1 MIYGL
6 SGAAKEIVNDDE
18 QSKSLGP
25 GEPKIASGFGL
36 TSLTRSVAELI
47 TIRQWAIAVLATA
60 PESAS
65 PLPNVS
71 TIPTER
77 WSLFLETDPCS
88 GPLLAAITARK
99 SAAGLTHAARVLLS
113 DRARRDAERG
123 MRAQRDGSRL
133 AAITNALRVKA
144 IILKGGVPTIH
155 GETAALSLAD
165 LDVLVQESAVET
177 FSIALQQERYVRS
190 LPDAPNHS
198 TWYDEGDRLPVELH
212 WSLDWEGTALDESV
226 FDRALPLNGLAGLW
240 RLSAQD
246 EIPYLLRHAVLFHPE
261 RPIRIRDAILI
272 GAAATRLSAEDRDVV
287 AADMRAT
294 PGGERM
300 MELLGLADSL
310 HSLGSNPPVDPF
322 EKETAVY
329 FIAEALR
336 QKGARIRSSSQ
347 TAGLLWY
354 AGVATRRI
362 SLPGMLR
369 RLLRSSETRIGG
381 LSRLQRS
388 SPRVGTA
395 STLVT
400 RAAYY
405 LGSVAL
411 GTAVVPL
418 IRRLVWA
425 RLRHTAIA
433 R

>member
-1 MIYGL
+1 
-6 SGAAKEIVNDDE
+6 
-18 QSKSLGP
+18 
-25 GEPKIASGFGL
+25 
-36 TSLTRSVAELI
+36 
-47 TIRQWAIAVLATA
+47 
-60 PESAS
+60 
-65 PLPNVS
+65 
-71 TIPTER
+71 
-77 WSLFLETDPCS
+77 
-88 GPLLAAITARK
+88 
-99 SAAGLTHAARVLLS
+99 
-113 DRARRDAERG
+113 